1 MLYYLIIKM
10 GISCSKNNI
19 NKKKLS
25 DIKHDLNNNL
35 NTIYI
40 IIHLLNK
47 EIEKNNP
54 DKNEIEQYIN
64 NIKEQ
69 LSLITIEINNI
80 N

>member
-1 MLYYLIIKM
+1 M